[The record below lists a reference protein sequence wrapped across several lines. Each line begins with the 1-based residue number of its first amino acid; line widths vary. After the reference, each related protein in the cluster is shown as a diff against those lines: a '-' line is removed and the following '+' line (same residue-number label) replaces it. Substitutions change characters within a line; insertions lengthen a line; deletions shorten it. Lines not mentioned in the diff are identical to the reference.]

1 MLKSFFKQI
10 FLPLAIIGLCI
21 ALLYSAYN
29 DVKKETINQLNIE
42 QLTHAKQAAN
52 GIQMFF
58 GEYDVLLTYLVSQN
72 SVINFDDNGKKLID
86 ILYNSH
92 APEIQAITRIDEKGK
107 IIYTIPN
114 NSKFMG
120 ADISHQE
127 HVQRLLKTHQRVVSD
142 IFETVQGYRSIA
154 YYVPVFKDGL
164 FKGGLAILIPFENLA
179 KNYLRNIKV
188 RKSGFAWTI
197 SQKGIV
203 IYSPFQEQNNQ
214 NVFSL
219 FASSPTLI
227 SILNKAVKGESGS
240 ELYTWTNPGSP
251 KSATGNICVV
261 YYPVKIADR
270 FWSII
275 VTTPEVEALSTMKE
289 FITKWMIIV
298 FLLIMGSSFYLYYII
313 KVRAIL
319 KEEIKRKKA
328 EEALRQS
335 EQKFKTLFQTAGDA
349 IFLIELDGQILE
361 VNNYASE
368 KFGYTR
374 EEFLHKTMLELN
386 LPSNSEKVLYRL
398 NLIKE
403 IGELSFETIYK
414 SKTDEHIPVG
424 VNVRLIDYEDRR
436 VALSI
441 VRDISLKKK
450 EEEELIRAKDEA
462 EKASRLK
469 SEFLA
474 QMSHEIRSP
483 LNVVVGFAQI
493 LRDDLKEHMTDEM
506 LNSFKG
512 IDAAGKRIIRTVEL
526 ILNMSELQTGMYESA
541 PKEFDLAKDVLED
554 IFDEY
559 EIAARKKGL
568 GFQLLKNTNNTIV
581 SADLFSTSQI
591 FVNLI
596 DNAIKYTLE
605 GTIEVIVSRNHK
617 DELIVT
623 VSDTGIGISKEF
635 LPKLFEP
642 FTQEQQGYSRKYE
655 GTGLGMALVKRYCEI
670 NGVDIRVETDK
681 TMGTKFILCFL
692 NKRYSTPEQAL
703 DSFSAASCGVLNP
716 EENKS

>member
-127 HVQRLLKTHQRVVSD
+127 HVQRLLKTHQRIVSD

-219 FASSPTLI
+219 FTSSPTLI

-251 KSATGNICVV
+251 KSATRNICVV
-261 YYPVKIADR
+261 YYPVKIANR

-275 VTTPEVEALSTMKE
+275 VATPEVEALSTMKE

-349 IFLIELDGQILE
+349 IFLIELDGKILE
-361 VNNYASE
+361 ANNYASE
-368 KFGYTR
+368 KFGYCR
-374 EEFLHKTMLELN
+374 EELLSKTMLELN
-386 LPSNSEKVLYRL
+386 LSSNSKAALNRL
-398 NLIKE
+398 KLLKE
-403 IGELSFETIYK
+403 IGQLSFETIYK
-414 SKTDEHIPVG
+414 SKTDEHIHVG
-424 VNVRLIDYEDRR
+424 INVRLIDYEDRR

-493 LRDDLKEHMTDEM
+493 LRDDLREQMTDEM

-642 FTQEQQGYSRKYE
+642 FTQEQQGYTRKYE

-681 TMGTKFILCFL
+681 SVGTKFILCFL
-692 NKRYSTPEQAL
+692 NKS
-703 DSFSAASCGVLNP
+703 
-716 EENKS
+716 

>member
-1 MLKSFFKQI
+1 M
-10 FLPLAIIGLCI
+10 CI
-21 ALLYSAYN
+21 ALLHSAYN
-29 DVKKETINQLNIE
+29 DVKEETINQLNIE

-58 GEYDVLLTYLVSQN
+58 GEYDLLLTYLVSQN

-127 HVQRLLKTHQRVVSD
+127 HVQRLLKTHQRIVSD

-164 FKGGLAILIPFENLA
+164 LKGGLAILIPFESLA

-251 KSATGNICVV
+251 KSATRNICVV

-424 VNVRLIDYEDRR
+424 VNIRLIDYEDRR

-483 LNVVVGFAQI
+483 INVVVGFTQL
-493 LRDDLKEHMTDEM
+493 LRDDLREQMTDEM

-512 IDAAGKRIIRTVEL
+512 IDTAGRRIIRTVEL

-623 VSDTGIGISKEF
+623 VSDTGIGISNEF

-681 TMGTKFILCFL
+681 TIGTKFTLCFL
-692 NKRYSTPEQAL
+692 
-703 DSFSAASCGVLNP
+703 
-716 EENKS
+716 KSSLEAV